1 MALEL
6 EVEMEQ
12 KVSEFAKKRE
22 QEMLSNL
29 EEQFNKRGDWSK
41 KEIKEMMKSLEA
53 ELKSKWESALLDTK
67 QSALER
73 VGEE

>member
-29 EEQFNKRGDWSK
+29 EEQFNKRGDISK
-41 KEIKEMMKSLEA
+41 KDINEMMKSLQA
-53 ELKSKWESALLDTK
+53 ELKSKWESALLDAK

>member
-1 MALEL
+1 
-6 EVEMEQ
+6 
-12 KVSEFAKKRE
+12 
-22 QEMLSNL
+22 MLSTL